1 MFVDINIYVCYYNVL
16 GGSVKKVNFNS
27 LKSNIVNLLCDTQAG
42 DLYLMDDNRV
52 FKLFDSDFL
61 ISMYDRGYDFAK
73 KILGA
78 NDLVSVPEI
87 VVPYSVVYDGDVFQ
101 GYTMP
106 FFDGISIYELVD
118 YNKKNLSL
126 DGMTNFFVKLES
138 IIRRADNIVFPDLLS
153 DGNIL
158 VNRSD
163 IGLIDFDGLQ
173 VNEYM
178 SPALSSSLGNHKM
191 YINNKYREK
200 NGLYTKELDIKSL
213 IYLYFD
219 LIFDCGLWELD
230 NVLLN
235 SDEDDI
241 NVKLEEIFDHHNI
254 DSSILFDKVS
264 RLYDNSVSNIYL
276 GDTIDF
282 IASNYELDSD
292 YYKSKGVR
300 RLVKK

>member
-16 GGSVKKVNFNS
+16 GGSVKKVNFSS

-42 DLYLMDDNRV
+42 DLYIMNDNRV

-61 ISMYDRGYDFAK
+61 NVMYDRGYDFEK

-78 NDLVSVPEI
+78 SDLVSVPEI
-87 VVPYSVVYDGDVFQ
+87 VVPDSAVYDGDVFQ

-118 YNKKNLSL
+118 YNKNNLSL

-158 VNRSD
+158 VSRSD
-163 IGLIDFDGLQ
+163 IRLIDFDGLQ

-178 SPALSSSLGNHKM
+178 SPTLSSSLGNHKM
-191 YINNKYREK
+191 YINNKYRGE

-219 LIFDCGLWELD
+219 LIFDCRLWELD

-235 SDEDDI
+235 SDEDEI
-241 NVKLEEIFDHHNI
+241 NIKLEKIFDYHNI